1 MGCCPDARLGVE
13 CPCPARRRKDC
24 FQGEECRLVHL
35 GLLERAQLELPQPE
49 LQAQQELAHLVMP
62 QPEPQA
68 RLVPVRLAMQ
78 GLGPK
83 VPLVH

>member
-1 MGCCPDARLGVE
+1 MGCCLDARLGVE

-49 LQAQQELAHLVMP
+49 
-62 QPEPQA
+62 PQA